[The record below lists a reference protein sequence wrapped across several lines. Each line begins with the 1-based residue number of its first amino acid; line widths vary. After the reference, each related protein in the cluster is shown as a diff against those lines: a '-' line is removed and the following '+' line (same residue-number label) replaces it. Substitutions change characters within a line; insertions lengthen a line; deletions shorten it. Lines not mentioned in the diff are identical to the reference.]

1 MANIFEDNSFR
12 ANWKRQRD
20 KMSTMPLSRM
30 IYSIESPSSA
40 CYQFWEEEVL
50 ELEVEII
57 SLEEWEA
64 EVALWSM
71 KKP

>member
-1 MANIFEDNSFR
+1 
-12 ANWKRQRD
+12 
-20 KMSTMPLSRM
+20 MSTMPLSRM